1 MAGTSERGEGKGRAS
16 KSGALHRECPVALGA
31 GGHDGGEGARWRKA
45 GGARSVGATDS
56 FVCEW
61 DRENSHDQGLPFPS
75 AGAGKRVYGGDPRA
89 DEDRKSTRRT
99 PVT

>member
-1 MAGTSERGEGKGRAS
+1 AHAMTFLLSRPRPS
-16 KSGALHRECPVALGA
+16 PRSTLFPYTTLFRS
-31 GGHDGGEGARWRKA
+31 GARWRKA

-89 DEDRKSTRRT
+89 DESDQGGGDGFHSRHHSDK
-99 PVT
+99 